1 MNAPNSDKGHVA
13 LVERGSGRIQVD
25 VVLCTFNGARF
36 LAAQLESIE
45 RQARQPDRVRVFDD
59 GSTDGTLAILAR
71 FKSRL
76 LLDVSVNASRLGASQ
91 NFSRA
96 LARADADV
104 VFLCDQDDV
113 WRPDKVA
120 CQLALLDGGPRGLL
134 ACSDARLIDAEGA
147 LLAGSLLA
155 RLGAS
160 AAARWDSGALQ
171 AALLKRNLITG
182 ATCAVRRD
190 LLSLALP
197 VPAGVWHDEWLAL
210 VAASCDGIVWADHPL
225 IDYRLHGGN
234 AAGID
239 QVGTAA
245 TFAALGSD
253 ARAFQRAK
261 AVKLAQLAGVLR
273 SSSGR
278 VVPDRLAMV
287 EAAAE
292 HWRTRAG
299 RPAWGQGRLRAVI
312 AELRAGR
319 YARFGA
325 GWRSALNDLR

>member
-1 MNAPNSDKGHVA
+1 MK
-13 LVERGSGRIQVD
+13 VD
-25 VVLCTFNGARF
+25 VVLCTFNGERF

-45 RQARQPDRVRVFDD
+45 RQTRKPDRVRVFDD
-59 GSTDGTLAILAR
+59 GSTDGTLAVLAE

-76 LLDVSVNASRLGASQ
+76 PLDVSVNASRLGASQ
-91 NFSRA
+91 NFSQA
-96 LARADADV
+96 LARTDADM

-120 CQLALLDGGPRGLL
+120 VQLALLDGNPRGLL
-134 ACSDARLIDAEGA
+134 ACSDAGLIDADGA
-147 LLAGSLLA
+147 PIGGSLLA
-155 RLGAS
+155 RLGAP
-160 AAARWDSGALQ
+160 AAAGWGAGQLH
-171 AALLKRNLITG
+171 AALLKRNLVTG

-210 VAASCDGIVWADHPL
+210 VAASCDGIVWADHLL

-239 QVGTAA
+239 DVGAVA
-245 TFAALGSD
+245 TLAALGGD
-253 ARAFQRAK
+253 ARAYQRAK
-261 AVKLAQLAGVLR
+261 ADKLGQLARLLR
-273 SSSGR
+273 DSTGR
-278 VVPDRLAMV
+278 SVSARLAAV
-287 EAAAE
+287 EAAAA
-292 HWRTRAG
+292 HWQARAG
-299 RPAWGQGRLRAVI
+299 RPPWGHGRLRAVL
-312 AELRAGR
+312 AELRAGT

>member
-1 MNAPNSDKGHVA
+1 MK
-13 LVERGSGRIQVD
+13 VD
-25 VVLCTFNGARF
+25 VVLCTFNGERF

-45 RQARQPDRVRVFDD
+45 RQTRQPERVRVFDD
-59 GSTDGTLAILAR
+59 GSTDGTLAILAG

-76 LLDVSVNASRLGASQ
+76 PLDVAVHASRLGARQ
-91 NFSRA
+91 NFSQA

-120 CQLALLDGGPRGLL
+120 VQLHLLDDRPHGLL
-134 ACSDARLIDAEGA
+134 ACSDAGLIDADGA
-147 LLAGSLLA
+147 SLGGRLLS
-155 RLGAS
+155 RLGAP
-160 AAARWDSGALQ
+160 AAAGWDAGDMH
-171 AALLKRNLITG
+171 AALLKRNLVTG

-234 AAGID
+234 AAGVD
-239 QVGTAA
+239 DVGAAA
-245 TFAALGSD
+245 TLGALVGD
-253 ARAFQRAK
+253 ARGFQRAK
-261 AVKLAQLAGVLR
+261 AEKLGQLASLLHGMYGHSVPA
-273 SSSGR
+273 R
-278 VVPDRLAMV
+278 VAAV
-287 EAAAE
+287 EAAAA
-292 HWRTRAG
+292 HWGARAR
-299 RPAWGQGRLRAVI
+299 RPAWGHGRLRAVI